1 MSSQIN
7 QERVNDRAKLIM
19 HRMVAREL
27 ARDPGLLARAR
38 NALRKRSV
46 RMPERDFTSEWEKL
60 LSSSIDELRRKL
72 TSREED
78 MARLRLSSPFMMVTS
93 LGLDDV
99 PLRRR
104 IWRLAKRGLERQ
116 TPLHVAEET
125 IVTPSP

>member
-1 MSSQIN
+1 MSNQIN

-27 ARDPGLLARAR
+27 ARDPGLLSHAR

-46 RMPERDFTSEWEKL
+46 RMPEREFTGEWEEL
-60 LSSSIDELRRKL
+60 LSSQIDELRRKL
-72 TSREED
+72 TSREES
-78 MARLRLSSPFMMVTS
+78 MTRLRLSSPFMMVTS

-116 TPLHVAEET
+116 APLHVEKQAC
-125 IVTPSP
+125 VAPSP